1 MPHLQCN
8 LFAAFHPRMLV
19 KTNNGFDSL
28 YVLIVPLFPCAH
40 EDIIPGRV
48 TLRIDCPVVSVRAR
62 GYYTRESDSTY

>member
-48 TLRIDCPVVSVRAR
+48 TTSAKNIRILWRRRCSR
-62 GYYTRESDSTY
+62 